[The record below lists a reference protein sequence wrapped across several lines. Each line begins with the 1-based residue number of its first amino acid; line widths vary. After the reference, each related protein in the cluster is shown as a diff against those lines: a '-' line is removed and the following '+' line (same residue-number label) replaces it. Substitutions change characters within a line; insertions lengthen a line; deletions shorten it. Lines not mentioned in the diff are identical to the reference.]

1 MVKRAVLIL
10 AGGRARR
17 FQSKSSTWQ
26 DKALAELFGK
36 PLLIHAV
43 ENVRDVAEE
52 IVICVN
58 NEIRKAQYAETL
70 IKHDIE
76 NVRLVVDEKNSHIE
90 GPNVA
95 ILTGLKSVKADY
107 CLTLPCDMPLMQPK
121 VADYLLKVA
130 EGFRVVVPMWSNGRL
145 ETLMM
150 AVERESALE
159 VTDTLCQ
166 LRRPRSDDIMRG
178 ALNILLVSPFA
189 EIKAL
194 DPELKSF
201 VNINS
206 QEDLARLQTRQ
217 AQGPAAENIQL
228 NLGALPLSQLQ
239 HLREAAALYHKSNFA
254 EASAVFSSCASKLE
268 KEKSFFWAGIS
279 RENEGASLLQWSQQQ
294 SEPKLTAEKNDE
306 GKTALLNA
314 ARDYGLEA
322 EQFEAN
328 RCRFL
333 AERAN
338 IDRSWCE
345 AWEQGKL
352 GKRERFPPR

>member
-17 FQSKSSTWQ
+17 FQSERGTWQ

-52 IVICVN
+52 TVICVN
-58 NEIRKAQYAETL
+58 NETRKAQYAETL
-70 IKHDIE
+70 AKHNVE
-76 NVRLVVDEKNSHIE
+76 NVRLVVDEKNSHVE

-121 VADYLLKVA
+121 VADHLLNVA
-130 EGFRVVVPMWSNGRL
+130 EGFRVVVPMWPNGRL
-145 ETLMM
+145 ETLIM
-150 AVERESALE
+150 AVERSSVLE

-178 ALNILLVSPFA
+178 ALNVLLVSPFA
-189 EIKAL
+189 EIRAL

-217 AQGPAAENIQL
+217 AQGPAAENVQL

-239 HLREAAALYHKSNFA
+239 CLREAAALCREGNFM
-254 EASAVFSSCASKLE
+254 EASTVFSSCANKLE
-268 KEKSFFWAGIS
+268 KEESFFWAGIS
-279 RENEGASLLQWSQQQ
+279 RENEGATLLQLAQRQ
-294 SEPKLTAEKNDE
+294 SEPELAAEKNVD

-314 ARDYGLEA
+314 ARNYGLEA
-322 EQFEAN
+322 EEIEAN

-338 IDRSWCE
+338 ADKAWCE
-345 AWEQGKL
+345 SWAQGKL